1 VSRHAVPYGRGRI
14 VFVFLIGLLAT
25 GMQVFAQQPIP
36 PESNATAPNATAP
49 NAAPAPAGATSAK
62 PPAASPGFPVALPP
76 PPAPEHAGKAVY
88 DRACASCHNNPQLT
102 RAPAL
107 DALKAMRYGQLH
119 YALTDGKMS
128 AQGATLKPADR
139 AVLIDYLV
147 GRTVS
152 EDAWISKMMCEPRH
166 RNINLRVEPTVAGFG
181 FDRQNHRNLTKEQA
195 GLEKADFPNL
205 ELAWALA
212 YPHATTVRAQ
222 PAVVGNTLFIPVAE
236 APQMIALDVSR
247 PKPCVKW
254 VYRTDLPLRT
264 GVGYGSQPG
273 GRKVIA
279 FGDVAAQITMLDAA
293 TGKLLWRTRVGMWG
307 LSNTTGTPVIYR
319 NRVYV
324 PLSASEINVGADPNY
339 ECCKTHGAVLALNSI
354 NGHKVWTT
362 HMMEDAKPVRDRGDG
377 KMMWGPSGA
386 PVWNSPSLDEKR
398 GVLYVGTG
406 EATSAPAAPNT
417 DAILAISLKDGSIKW
432 SFQATENDIFLS
444 GCMNNR
450 DGLNCPKEG
459 HFRDVDFG
467 ASTII
472 AQRSNGKDVILAGQK
487 SGTLWA
493 LDPDANGKVLWQRDF
508 GTGSPIGGI
517 HWGIA
522 FDGERVFAP
531 IHQFAGPDGK
541 DPNQTPG
548 LHAVKVDTGEVLW
561 SYESK
566 PDCSGDRQTRVP
578 RCQTVIGLSGAP
590 TVIDGVVLQGSVDGY
605 LRAFD
610 AETGEVLFQYDTAQ
624 TYETINGVAGKGGAI
639 DNASI
644 VATNGLVFVNSGYA
658 LMAGQPAGNV
668 LLAFRA
674 KKQTAVTEAK
684 AESASQ

>member
-1 VSRHAVPYGRGRI
+1 
-14 VFVFLIGLLAT
+14 LIGLLAASV
-25 GMQVFAQQPIP
+25 GLAQQPV
-36 PESNATAPNATAP
+36 
-49 NAAPAPAGATSAK
+49 
-62 PPAASPGFPVALPP
+62 PPAAQPQPAPTAQPPAPSAPATGTPADPTPARAVGFPVAPP
-76 PPAPEHAGKAVY
+76 IPPAPEHAGKAIY
-88 DRACASCHNNPQLT
+88 DRACAACHNNPEQT
-102 RAPAL
+102 RAPAF

-119 YALTDGKMS
+119 YALTDGKMQ
-128 AQGATLKPADR
+128 AQGNTLKPDER
-139 AVLIDYLV
+139 AVLIDFLV
-147 GRTVS
+147 GRKVA
-152 EDAWISKMMCEPRH
+152 EDAWIDKMMCGPTR
-166 RNINLRVEPTVAGFG
+166 RNVNLRVEPTVAGFG
-181 FDRQNHRNLTKEQA
+181 FDRQNHRSLTKEQA
-195 GLEKADFPNL
+195 GVAKADFPNL

-212 YPHATTVRAQ
+212 YPNATTVRAQ
-222 PAVVGNTLFIPVAE
+222 PAIVGNTLFVPVAE
-236 APQMIALDVSR
+236 APQMIALDVSGAQ
-247 PKPCVKW
+247 PCVKW

-264 GVGYGSQPG
+264 GVGYGAQPG

-293 TGKLLWRTRVGMWG
+293 TGKFLWRTRVGMWG
-307 LSNTTGTPVIYR
+307 LSNTTGTPVIYG

-324 PLSASEINVGADPNY
+324 PLSASEINVGADEKY

-354 NGHKVWTT
+354 NGHNVWTT

-377 KMMWGPSGA
+377 KMLWGPSGA
-386 PVWNSPSLDEKR
+386 PVWNSPSIDAKR
-398 GVLYVGTG
+398 GVLYIGTG

-417 DAILAISLKDGSIKW
+417 DAILAIALKDGSIRW
-432 SFQATENDIFLS
+432 SFQATQNDIFLS
-444 GCMNNR
+444 GCMNKR

-493 LDPDANGKVLWQRDF
+493 LDPDNGGKVLWQRDF

-522 FDGERVFAP
+522 FDGQRVFAP
-531 IHQFAGPDGK
+531 VHQFAGADGK
-541 DPNQTPG
+541 DPNQTPA
-548 LHAVKVDTGEVLW
+548 LHAVNVDTGEVAW

-566 PDCSGDRQTRVP
+566 PDCSGDRATRVP

-590 TVIDGVVLQGSVDGY
+590 TIIDGVVLQGSVDGY

-610 AETGEVLFQYDTAQ
+610 AESGEVLFQYDTAR
-624 TYETINGVAGKGGAI
+624 TYDAVNGVPGKGGAI

-644 VATNGLVFVNSGYA
+644 VATNGLIFVNSGYA

-674 KKQTAVTEAK
+674 KRVGTETKPQAD
-684 AESASQ
+684 ASQSSSGNTRP

>member
-1 VSRHAVPYGRGRI
+1 MFRHAVSRGWGRI
-14 VFVFLIGLLAT
+14 VFISLLGLLAT
-25 GMQVFAQQPIP
+25 GFVLAQQPAP
-36 PESNATAPNATAP
+36 PAQPSNAAPQPPAPGAPNAPAP
-49 NAAPAPAGATSAK
+49 SDAPARAI
-62 PPAASPGFPVALPP
+62 GFPVAPP
-76 PPAPEHAGKAVY
+76 TPPAPEHAGKPIY
-88 DRACASCHNNPQLT
+88 DRACATCHNNPQQT
-102 RAPAL
+102 RAPAFE
-107 DALKAMRYGQLH
+107 ALKAMRYGQLH
-119 YALTDGKMS
+119 YALTDGKMA
-128 AQGATLKPADR
+128 AQGATLKPDER

-147 GRTVS
+147 GRTVA
-152 EDAWISKMMCEPRH
+152 EDAWIDKMMCAPNQ
-166 RNINLRVEPTVAGFG
+166 RNVSLRAEPTVAGFG
-181 FDRQNHRNLTKEQA
+181 FDRQNHRNLSKEQV
-195 GLEKADFPNL
+195 GVGKEDFSNL

-222 PAVVGNTLFIPVAE
+222 PAVVGNTLFVPVAE
-236 APQMIALDVSR
+236 APQMIALDVSGA
-247 PKPCVKW
+247 KPCVKW

-273 GRKVIA
+273 GRKVVVFA
-279 FGDVAAQITMLDAA
+279 DVAAQVTMLDAA
-293 TGKLLWRTRVGMWG
+293 TGKFLWRTRVGMWG
-307 LSNTTGTPVIYR
+307 LSNTTGTPIIYR

-324 PLSASEINVGADPNY
+324 PLSASEINVGADDKY

-354 NGHKVWTT
+354 NGQKAWTT

-377 KMMWGPSGA
+377 QMMWGPSGA
-386 PVWNSPSLDEKR
+386 PVWNSPSIDEKR

-417 DAILAISLKDGSIKW
+417 DAILALDLKNGSIRW

-444 GCMNNR
+444 GCMNKR

-493 LDPDANGKVLWQRDF
+493 LDPDANGKVLWQKDF

-531 IHQFAGPDGK
+531 IHQFAGADGK

-566 PDCSGDRQTRVP
+566 PDCSGDRQARVP

-590 TVIDGVVLQGSVDGY
+590 TIIDGVVLQGSVDGY

-610 AETGEVLFQYDTAQ
+610 NETGQVLFQYDTAR
-624 TYETINGVAGKGGAI
+624 TYDTVNGVPGKGGAI

-644 VATNGLVFVNSGYA
+644 VATNGLIFVNSGYA
-658 LMAGQPAGNV
+658 LMAGQPPGNV

-674 KKQTAVTEAK
+674 KKSAAPAQAQ
-684 AESASQ
+684 AETVR

>member
-1 VSRHAVPYGRGRI
+1 LVLRDALARGRGR
-14 VFVFLIGLLAT
+14 VVSVFLIGLLAT
-25 GMQVFAQQPIP
+25 GVQAVAQQP
-36 PESNATAPNATAP
+36 
-49 NAAPAPAGATSAK
+49 APAPAAATPPGSA
-62 PPAASPGFPVALPP
+62 AA
-76 PPAPEHAGKAVY
+76 PPAPAISGFAPVIPEHPGKAIY
-88 DRACASCHNNPQLT
+88 NRACASCHNNPGQT
-102 RAPAL
+102 RAPAFE
-107 DALKAMRYGQLH
+107 ALKAMRYGQIH
-119 YALTDGKMS
+119 YALTDGKMQ
-128 AQGATLKPADR
+128 AQGSTLKPSER
-139 AVLIDYLV
+139 QVLIDFLV
-147 GRTVS
+147 GRNVS
-152 EDAWISKMMCEPRH
+152 HDAWIKKMMCAPKH

-195 GLEKADFPNL
+195 GIEKADFRNL

-212 YPHATTVRAQ
+212 YPNATTVRAQ

-236 APQMIALDVSR
+236 SPEMIALDVSTE
-247 PKPCVKW
+247 KPCVKW

-273 GRKVIA
+273 GRKVVVFA
-279 FGDVAAQITMLDAA
+279 DVAAQVTMLDASS
-293 TGKLLWRTRVGMWG
+293 GKRLWRTRVGMWG
-307 LSNTTGTPVIYR
+307 LSNTTGTPVVYGH
-319 NRVYV
+319 RVYV

-354 NGHKVWTT
+354 NGHKIWTT
-362 HMMEDAKPVRDRGDG
+362 HMTEDAKPVRDRGDG
-377 KMMWGPSGA
+377 KMLWGPSGA
-386 PVWNSPSLDEKR
+386 PVWNSPSIDAKR

-406 EATSAPAAPNT
+406 EATSAPAGPNT
-417 DAILAISLKDGSIKW
+417 DSILAINLKNGSIEW

-444 GCMNNR
+444 GCMNKR

-459 HFRDVDFG
+459 QFRDVDFG
-467 ASTII
+467 ASTVI

-531 IHQFAGPDGK
+531 VHQFAGPDGK
-541 DPNQTPG
+541 DHNQTPG
-548 LHAVKVDTGEVLW
+548 LHAVNVDTGDVVW

-566 PDCSGDRQTRVP
+566 PDCTGDRATRV
-578 RCQTVIGLSGAP
+578 RTCQTVIGLSGAP
-590 TVIDGVVLQGSVDGY
+590 TVIDGVVIEGSVDGY

-610 AETGEVLFQYDTAQ
+610 GATGELLFQYDTARS
-624 TYETINGVAGKGGAI
+624 YDTINGVPGKGGAI

-644 VATNGLVFVNSGYA
+644 VATNGLIFVNSGYA
-658 LMAGQPAGNV
+658 LMGGQTGGNV
-668 LLAFRA
+668 MLAFRP
-674 KKQTAVTEAK
+674 KKSATPETTTETA
-684 AESASQ
+684 QQQ

>member
-1 VSRHAVPYGRGRI
+1 MA
-14 VFVFLIGLLAT
+14 L
-25 GMQVFAQQPIP
+25 AQQP
-36 PESNATAPNATAP
+36 AT
-49 NAAPAPAGATSAK
+49 
-62 PPAASPGFPVALPP
+62 PAASPPAGNAPADPAPARAVGFPVAPP
-76 PPAPEHAGKAVY
+76 TPPVPEHAGKAVY
-88 DRACASCHNNPQLT
+88 DRACAACHNNPEQT

-119 YALTDGKMS
+119 YALTDGKMQ
-128 AQGATLKPADR
+128 AQGNTLKPDER
-139 AVLIDYLV
+139 AVLIDFLV
-147 GRTVS
+147 GRKVA
-152 EDAWISKMMCEPRH
+152 EDAWIDKMMCEPSR
-166 RNINLRVEPTVAGFG
+166 RNVNLRVEATVAGFG
-181 FDRQNHRNLTKEQA
+181 FDRQNHRSLTQEQA
-195 GLEKADFPNL
+195 GVAKADFRNL

-212 YPHATTVRAQ
+212 YPNATTVRAQ
-222 PAVVGNTLFIPVAE
+222 PAVVGNTLFVPVAE
-236 APQMIALDVSR
+236 APQMIALDVSGAQ
-247 PKPCVKW
+247 PCVKW

-273 GRKVIA
+273 GRKVIV

-293 TGKLLWRTRVGMWG
+293 TGKFLWRTRVGMWG

-324 PLSASEINVGADPNY
+324 PLSASEINVGADEKY

-354 NGHKVWTT
+354 DGKNVWTT

-377 KMMWGPSGA
+377 KMLWGPSGA
-386 PVWNSPSLDEKR
+386 PVWNSPSIDAKR
-398 GVLYVGTG
+398 GVLYIGTG

-417 DAILAISLKDGSIKW
+417 DAILAISLRDGKIRW

-444 GCMNNR
+444 GCMNKR

-493 LDPDANGKVLWQRDF
+493 LDPDAAGRVLWQRDF

-531 IHQFAGPDGK
+531 VHQFAGADGK
-541 DPNQTPG
+541 DPNQTPA
-548 LHAVKVDTGEVLW
+548 LHAVKVDTGEVEW

-566 PDCSGDRQTRVP
+566 PDCTGDRPTRAP
-578 RCQTVIGLSGAP
+578 RCQTIIGLSGAP
-590 TVIDGVVLQGSVDGY
+590 TIIDGVVLQGSVDGY

-610 AETGEVLFQYDTAQ
+610 AASGEVLFQYDTARA
-624 TYETINGVAGKGGAI
+624 YETVNGVPGKGGAI

-644 VATNGLVFVNSGYA
+644 VATNGLIFVNSGYA
-658 LMAGQPAGNV
+658 LMAGQPPGNV

-674 KKQTAVTEAK
+674 KKVAPVAK
-684 AESASQ
+684 SDSEKQ